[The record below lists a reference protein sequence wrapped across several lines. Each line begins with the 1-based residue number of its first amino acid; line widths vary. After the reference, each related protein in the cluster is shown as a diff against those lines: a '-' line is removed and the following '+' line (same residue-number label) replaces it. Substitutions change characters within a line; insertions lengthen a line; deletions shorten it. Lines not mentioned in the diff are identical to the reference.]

1 MTKSLL
7 SILIAAAA
15 VVIMPQDGRAD
26 DAKARDIMQKV
37 EARDDGDHM
46 TSQLEMI
53 LIDKNKKERIRKIKS
68 FTKDK
73 GKDTHRLMFFIHP
86 PEVKNTGFLTYDYED
101 PEKDDDQWLYLP
113 ELRKTKRIAA
123 SDKSASFMGSD
134 LNYSDMTSRNLE
146 DYDFSLLKEDT
157 VDDVKVWLI
166 QSVPRS
172 KQIISETG
180 YQKSILFVR
189 QDNWVVIRAVHWE
202 DGGNTLKYMMI
213 KNLQQ
218 IDGIWIGSEIHM
230 TKKRGKKT
238 LHKTILKFNNIK
250 FNQNLDDDAF
260 TIRRLEKGL

>member
-37 EARDDGDHM
+37 EARNDGDHM

-123 SDKSASFMGSD
+123 SDNSASFMGSD
-134 LNYSDMTSRNLE
+134 LN
-146 DYDFSLLKEDT
+146 
-157 VDDVKVWLI
+157 
-166 QSVPRS
+166 
-172 KQIISETG
+172 
-180 YQKSILFVR
+180 LFTKFR
-189 QDNWVVIRAVHWE
+189 
-202 DGGNTLKYMMI
+202 TLP
-213 KNLQQ
+213 
-218 IDGIWIGSEIHM
+218 
-230 TKKRGKKT
+230 
-238 LHKTILKFNNIK
+238 
-250 FNQNLDDDAF
+250 
-260 TIRRLEKGL
+260 

>member
-1 MTKSLL
+1 MTKNLFA
-7 SILIAAAA
+7 ILIAAAMCIIPWESQA
-15 VVIMPQDGRAD
+15 NDTE
-26 DAKARDIMQKV
+26 ARGIMQKV

-53 LIDKNKKERIRKIKS
+53 LIDKNKKQRIRKIKS
-68 FTKDK
+68 FSKDK

-86 PEVKNTGFLTYDYED
+86 AEVKNTGFLTYDYDD

-123 SDKSASFMGSD
+123 SDKSSSFMGSD
-134 LNYSDMTSRNLE
+134 LNYSDMTSRNLD
-146 DYDFSLLKEDT
+146 DYDFTLLKEDK
-157 VDDVKVWLI
+157 VRDAKVWLI

-172 KQIISETG
+172 KKIIKETG
-180 YQKSILFVR
+180 YEKSILFVR

-202 DGGNTLKYMMI
+202 EGGSTLKYMDM
-213 KNLQQ
+213 KSLQQ
-218 IDGIWIGSEIHM
+218 IDGIWIGSELHM

-238 LHKTILKFNNIK
+238 LHKTILKFSDIK

>member
-1 MTKSLL
+1 MTKNLFSL
-7 SILIAAAA
+7 LIAAA
-15 VVIMPQDGRAD
+15 VCIIPWESGAD
-26 DAKARDIMQKV
+26 DARARDIMQKV

-53 LIDKNKKERIRKIKS
+53 LIDKNKKQRIRKIKS
-68 FTKDK
+68 FAKDK
-73 GKDTHRLMFFIHP
+73 GKDTYRLMFFIHP
-86 PEVKNTGFLTYDYED
+86 AEVKNTGFLTYDYDD

-123 SDKSASFMGSD
+123 SDKSSSFMGSD

-146 DYDFSLLKEDT
+146 DYDFTLLKEGK
-157 VDDVKVWLI
+157 VKEARVWFI
-166 QSVPRS
+166 QSVPHS
-172 KQIISETG
+172 KKIIKETG
-180 YQKSILFVR
+180 YEKSILIVR

-202 DGGNTLKYMMI
+202 EGGSTLKYMDM

-218 IDGIWIGSEIHM
+218 IDGIWIGTELHM

-238 LHKTILKFNNIK
+238 LHKTILKFNDIK
-250 FNQNLDDDAF
+250 FNQNLDDDDF